1 MLAAQCS
8 NPLHAPQSTILI
20 PPKSRPRASSN
31 TAAASS
37 EDTSVISTLLSH
49 NAPLATT
56 DHAGDTALHYASAWG
71 NLKGVRVLVA
81 AGAPTS
87 VLNNAMCTPADYSL
101 TRQAA
106 AYFQSL
112 IAEFERKKAEDQQ
125 LHNKL
130 KLKVKESDIGQFAGA
145 PQARMSPISP
155 AEARLKEPG
164 KLNLGGGRTGPVG
177 AVGGVRLVQDDFDQS
192 IGDAPLTARKIGM
205 LKEEGS
211 SDEDES
217 DN

>member
-1 MLAAQCS
+1 
-8 NPLHAPQSTILI
+8 
-20 PPKSRPRASSN
+20 
-31 TAAASS
+31 
-37 EDTSVISTLLSH
+37 VISTLLFH
-49 NAPLATT
+49 NASLATT

-71 NLKGVRVLVA
+71 NLKAVRVLVA

-106 AYFQSL
+106 AYFQGL

-125 LHNKL
+125 LHNNKL
-130 KLKVKESDIGQFAGA
+130 KLKVKESDIGQFTGA
-145 PQARMSPISP
+145 SQRRMSPISP

-164 KLNLGGGRTGPVG
+164 KLNLGGGRTGLGG
-177 AVGGVRLVQDDFDQS
+177 AVGGVRLVQDDLDQS
-192 IGDAPLTARKIGM
+192 VGDPPLTARKVGM
-205 LKEEGS
+205 LKDEGNG
-211 SDEDES
+211 DEDES